1 MPYGQ
6 LTAKADDHPQ
16 QITQLDE
23 LFDNEV
29 LRLNVPFHDFSFLG
43 DLVNDA
49 DDSLNER
56 LPIGFVDLPDVGGCH
71 DQAGT
76 PFSKPTPISPH
87 GQQGDRVSG
96 LDSLRPKS
104 GPRVSENH
112 IPPGLFIGIGEI
124 KTGFIG
130 KCLLLSLSHS
140 G

>member
-1 MPYGQ
+1 M
-6 LTAKADDHPQ
+6 
-16 QITQLDE
+16 QLDQ

-49 DDSLNER
+49 DNSLDGR
-56 LPIGFVDLPDVGGCH
+56 LPVGSVDPPDVGGCPE
-71 DQAGT
+71 QAGP

-96 LDSLRPKS
+96 LDTLRPKS
-104 GPRVSENH
+104 GPGVSESQ
-112 IPPGLFIGIGEI
+112 IPPGLFIGIGDI

-130 KCLLLSLSHS
+130 NCPVLPL
-140 G
+140 

>member
-1 MPYGQ
+1 MHYGQ
-6 LTAKADDHPQ
+6 LTATADDHPQ
-16 QITQLDE
+16 QMTQFDE

-43 DLVNDA
+43 DLINDT
-49 DDSLNER
+49 DGSLNGP
-56 LPIGFVDLPDVGGCH
+56 LPVDSVAPDVVSFH

-76 PFSKPTPISPH
+76 PFSDPAPISPH

-104 GPRVSENH
+104 GSEASNNH
-112 IPPGLFIGIGEI
+112 IPPGIFIGIGEI

-130 KCLLLSLSHS
+130 KCLVLSLWHS

>member
-1 MPYGQ
+1 M
-6 LTAKADDHPQ
+6 
-16 QITQLDE
+16 QLDQ

-49 DDSLNER
+49 DNSLDGR
-56 LPIGFVDLPDVGGCH
+56 LPVGSVDPPDVSGCPE
-71 DQAGT
+71 QAGP

-104 GPRVSENH
+104 GPGASESQ
-112 IPPGLFIGIGEI
+112 IPPGLFIGIGDI

-130 KCLLLSLSHS
+130 NCPVLPL
-140 G
+140 